1 MTDVSVRVMSF
12 DIEICEF
19 ESGPHDER
27 PIIRHVGQACIWQAE
42 QVLQRTDVVHGCR
55 KPFRKIPFSC

>member
-1 MTDVSVRVMSF
+1 MTGASVRVNSF
-12 DIEICEF
+12 DIEIYEF

-27 PIIRHVGQACIWQAE
+27 PIIRHVGQVCIWQAE
-42 QVLQRTDVVHGCR
+42 PVLRRNDVVHGWR